1 MRVLFAAVVVAVLVA
16 LAAVLGTLGDGSDE
30 AQASSRWE
38 LAQPMSQRRSYIA
51 QAEIGG
57 QIYAAGGMVGETG
70 RPLDLL
76 ARYDPPTDSWETL
89 HRLPEPV
96 RAAAGAAV
104 DGTLYVIGGTT
115 EDGNTADVNAYDPE
129 TDRWAPRAPLPEPRF
144 NHAAVELGGKIYVLG
159 GYLEGQERRDVFVYD
174 PAADSWT
181 EGPELPI
188 PNHAF
193 DAVAVDGE
201 IWMIGGRS
209 GDEVLRDVWIL
220 NPGTGRWRPGPE
232 MPEPMEL
239 LGAAVA
245 GDEIHA
251 VWERTYQVYDTSTGK
266 WTTGPRSLV
275 TRHGLQTFYIDGVLF
290 TVGGCSTKLVDS
302 PIVER
307 RVLHAR

>member
-1 MRVLFAAVVVAVLVA
+1 M
-16 LAAVLGTLGDGSDE
+16 
-30 AQASSRWE
+30 
-38 LAQPMSQRRSYIA
+38 
-51 QAEIGG
+51 
-57 QIYAAGGMVGETG
+57 
-70 RPLDLL
+70 
-76 ARYDPPTDSWETL
+76 
-89 HRLPEPV
+89 
-96 RAAAGAAV
+96 
-104 DGTLYVIGGTT
+104 IGGTT

-129 TDRWAPRAPLPEPRF
+129 TDTWTPRAPLPEPRF
-144 NHAAVELGGKIYVLG
+144 NHSALELGGKIYVLG

-174 PAADSWT
+174 PAADSWS
-181 EGPELPI
+181 EGPELPM

-209 GDEVLRDVWIL
+209 DDEILRDVWIL
-220 NPGTGRWRPGPE
+220 DVETGRWRRGPE

-251 VWERTYQVYDTSTGK
+251 IWESTYQVYDTTTGR
-266 WTTGPRSLV
+266 WTNGPRSLV

-290 TVGGCSTKLVDS
+290 TVGGCTTRLVDS

-307 RVLHAR
+307 RVLHVALTSGASARLSAQWPCGETSVRPLDWKLRGGRKCEERHGSCSLPRSWQSSRSEPPVAVATTTMTAQQATTPGRRPTAGSRRPNRS

>member
-1 MRVLFAAVVVAVLVA
+1 MRVLAVAAVVAVLVA
-16 LAAVLGTLGDGSDE
+16 LAAAAGTLGDGSEE
-30 AQASSRWE
+30 AQALPWE

-51 QAEIGG
+51 AAEIGG

-70 RPLDLL
+70 RPLDLV
-76 ARYDPPTDSWETL
+76 ARYDPATDTWETL

-104 DGTLYVIGGTT
+104 DGVFYVIGGTT
-115 EDGNTADVNAYDPE
+115 EDGNTPDVNAYDPK
-129 TDRWAPRAPLPEPRF
+129 TDEWTPRAALPEPRF
-144 NHAAVELGGKIYVLG
+144 NHAALELEGKLYVLG
-159 GYLEGQERRDVFVYD
+159 GYLEGEERRDVFVYD
-174 PAADSWT
+174 PAADSWS

-193 DAVAVDGE
+193 DAVVVDGE
-201 IWMIGGRS
+201 IWMIGGRR
-209 GDEVLRDVWIL
+209 GDEILRDVWIL
-220 NPGTGRWRPGPE
+220 NPQTGRWREGPA

-251 VWERTYQVYDTSTGK
+251 VWESTYQVYDTSTGE
-266 WTTGPRSLV
+266 WSNGPRSLV

-307 RVLHAR
+307 RVLQTR